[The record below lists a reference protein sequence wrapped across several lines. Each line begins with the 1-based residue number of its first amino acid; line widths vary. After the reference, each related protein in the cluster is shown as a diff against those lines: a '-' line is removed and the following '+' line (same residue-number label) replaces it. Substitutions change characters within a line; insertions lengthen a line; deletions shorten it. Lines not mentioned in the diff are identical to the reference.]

1 MQYVLQEKHKN
12 LLMWVQKFLGRN
24 GSKWQYYVYC
34 YWEDLEMI
42 ELPKQMS

>member
-12 LLMWVQKFLGRN
+12 LLMWVPKFLGN
-24 GSKWQYYVYC
+24 DSQWQYYFYC